1 MDWRANAYDGY
12 GWTALAKFG
21 QVIPAFIATEIS
33 PINSPATGAII
44 VAPRIFFLPRFEY
57 MTFIKPFVDPSQ
69 IALSI
74 SSKYKRET
82 PTAFSPNSALADLS
96 EYPIVATSGLVKV
109 AAGTSLP
116 KMPGSVNGRRMFRAA
131 TAPW

>member
-1 MDWRANAYDGY
+1 
-12 GWTALAKFG
+12 
-21 QVIPAFIATEIS
+21 
-33 PINSPATGAII
+33 
-44 VAPRIFFLPRFEY
+44 

-69 IALSI
+69 MARST
-74 SSKYKRET
+74 SSRYNFDT
-82 PTAFSPNSALADLS
+82 PTAFSPNSALADFS

-116 KMPGSVNGRRMFRAA
+116 SLPGSVNGRRMFRAA